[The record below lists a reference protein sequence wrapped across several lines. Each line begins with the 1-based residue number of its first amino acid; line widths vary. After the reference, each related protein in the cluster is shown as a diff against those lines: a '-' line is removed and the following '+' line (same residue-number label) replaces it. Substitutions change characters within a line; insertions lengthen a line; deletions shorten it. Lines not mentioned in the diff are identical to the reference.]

1 MKIFDRKN
9 ELNAFTLEER
19 KKDHSI
25 GLVPTMGALH
35 TGHISLVKKAL
46 SENDLVVVSIFVN
59 PTQFDK
65 KDDLEK
71 YPRTFEQDIELLKQV
86 SDKIVVFAPSVDE
99 IYDGKLESGSYAFDG
114 LDKVMEGEFRTGHFD
129 GVGTIVELLLR
140 TVAPDRAYFG
150 EKDFQ
155 QLQIIRKMAEI
166 KKLPYTIIGCPIE
179 REPHGLAMS
188 SRNER
193 LSKNTREQA
202 GFIHST
208 LQSAK
213 TKFGTKSATYITDW
227 VKSEFE
233 QHPLFDLEYFE
244 IADENTLTPALKK
257 QDNQKYRA
265 FIAVYADGVRL
276 IDNLRLN

>member
-1 MKIFDRKN
+1 MKIFDRKK
-9 ELNAFTLEER
+9 ELNAFTLEQR
-19 KKDHSI
+19 NKDRTI

-35 TGHISLVKKAL
+35 TGHISLIKKAL

-65 KDDLEK
+65 KDDLDK

-86 SDKIVVFAPSVDE
+86 SDNIVVFAPTVDE
-99 IYDGKLESGSYAFDG
+99 IYEGNVTSESYDFNG
-114 LDKVMEGEFRTGHFD
+114 LDKVMEGEFRAGHFD

-140 TVAPDRAYFG
+140 TVAPDKAYFG

-166 KKLPYTIIGCPIE
+166 KKLPFQIIGCPIE
-179 REPHGLAMS
+179 REPNGLAMS

-193 LSKNTREQA
+193 LSKKTREQA
-202 GFIHST
+202 GFIHDT
-208 LQSAK
+208 LQTAK
-213 TKFGTKSATYITDW
+213 TKFGTKSAIVIADW

-244 IADENTLTPALKK
+244 IADENTLTPALKI

>member
-1 MKIFDRKN
+1 MKIFDRKKD
-9 ELNAFTLEER
+9 LNTFTLQQR
-19 KKDHSI
+19 QKDCTI

-35 TGHISLVKKAL
+35 SGHISLVKKAL

-71 YPRTFEQDIELLKQV
+71 YPRTFEKDIDLLRQV
-86 SDKIVVFAPSVDE
+86 SDKIVVFAPTVDE
-99 IYDGKLESGSYAFDG
+99 IYEGKVVSESYDFEG
-114 LDKVMEGEFRTGHFD
+114 LDKVMEGEFRSGHFD

-166 KKLPYTIIGCPIE
+166 KHLPYTIIGCPIE

-193 LSKNTREQA
+193 LSKTTREQA
-202 GFIHST
+202 GFIHDT
-208 LQSAK
+208 LQTVK
-213 TKFGTKSATYITDW
+213 TKFGTESALDIKDW
-227 VKSEFE
+227 VASAFKGN
-233 QHPLFDLEYFE
+233 PLFELEYFE
-244 IADENTLTPALKK
+244 IADEHTLTPALKI